1 VAEASKERTA
11 VTAAGEAPPRLA
23 RAARTDR
30 QLLARSS
37 ITLFSRGFSKFAQVF
52 FLVIAARL
60 LSVDEFATY
69 SYLIVLASAFTI
81 MSDTGVPLVAG
92 RDASAGRASIG
103 RLFWSALPIVM
114 ASALAAAILLVVF
127 GAVDSGPGSTTAPV
141 LITALFV
148 MFNRFFDLICQLL
161 RGEGRFELEAALQ
174 SANAILFIGGSVAV
188 IAAGYGVTAVIAVFC
203 LKELACCI
211 AGWLAIRDDVRHAAA
226 EAGRKLTGDWRGLV
240 NIGVR
245 LSLAGIALALA
256 MRVPLAVLG
265 NIGTSEELA
274 LFSAA
279 QRFGDG
285 AYVLAITGGFAL
297 VPGIAYLERTE
308 PRRARALLRRVLIAV
323 VAVSAAIGA
332 AFMPL
337 GEPIMRGI
345 FGAPF
350 ADGAD
355 LFRIT
360 MAGLPACTALAMCWY
375 GVVAFDGER
384 RLLKVGTGSL
394 VVSIALS
401 LALIPAFGDDGAAW
415 SYVGALYAGA
425 FLSVLALRRHLARA
439 PQDAEA

>member
-1 VAEASKERTA
+1 VAEASKERP
-11 VTAAGEAPPRLA
+11 AAPVVGEAPQRLA

-52 FLVIAARL
+52 FLVVAARL
-60 LSVDEFATY
+60 LSVEEFATY

-103 RLFWSALPIVM
+103 RLFWSALPIVL
-114 ASALAAAILLVVF
+114 ASALVAAILLITF
-127 GAVDSGPGSTTAPV
+127 GAVDSGPGTTTAPV

-148 MFNRFFDLICQLL
+148 IFNRFFDLICQLL
-161 RGEGRFELEAALQ
+161 RGEGRFEVEAGLQ

-188 IAAGYGVTAVIAVFC
+188 IEAGYGVTEVIAVFC
-203 LKELACCI
+203 LKELVCCI
-211 AGWLAIRDDVRHAAA
+211 AGWIAIRGDVRHAAA
-226 EAGRKLTGDWRGLV
+226 AGGGLRGGDWRGLV

-245 LSLAGIALALA
+245 LSLAGIGLALA

-265 NIGTSEELA
+265 NTGSSEELA

-308 PRRARALLRRVLIAV
+308 PRRARRLLRRVLIAV
-323 VAVSAAIGA
+323 VAGSAAIAA

-337 GEPIMRGI
+337 GEPVMRGI
-345 FGAPF
+345 FGAPY

-360 MAGLPACTALAMCWY
+360 MAGLPACTALALCWY
-375 GVVAFDGER
+375 GVVAFDGEG
-384 RLLKVGTGSL
+384 RLLKVGAGSL

-401 LALIPAFGDDGAAW
+401 VALIPPFGDDGAAW
-415 SYVGALYAGA
+415 SYVGCLYAGA
-425 FLSVLALRRHLARA
+425 LLSLIALRRHLRRA
-439 PQDAEA
+439 PQVAEP